1 MSRILNRSGLALVAI
16 LGLLTSAATRAPS
29 QTVAIMGATVFDGT
43 GAAPFKANVIIKDR
57 RIEAVGPNVPAPR
70 GAEIIKAEGQALLP
84 GFIDLHTHWT
94 PAGVPSTTPQIAEA
108 YLAAGVTTVDDF
120 NAAPESYA
128 PRRSWLAAITAPH
141 VNFAARISTP
151 GGHGA
156 DWADTATTK
165 WVNTPDAAKL
175 AVESLIAYQ
184 PDLIKTFTDG
194 WRYGVAPDNTSMDVA
209 TLSAVV
215 ETAHKYNL
223 KVLTHTVTAD
233 RGVVAGKAKVDV
245 ITHAIQDRLLDPASV
260 AAIKAGGTSITPTLA
275 VYEPTKFGQS
285 AKDANDPRFAQ
296 SFKKFDIALA
306 NVKILHDAGVTIGLG
321 TDAGMPGTP
330 HGVSTH
336 REMELLVRAGLTPT
350 EALVAGTSA
359 SARLIG
365 QSADRGVI
373 APGMRADMV
382 LIKGEPWKVISDVR
396 KIDRV
401 ILDGRLVFGTGAPP
415 MVANVAK
422 TLTSLKLTTP
432 LIDDFERQDGRTQLD
447 TLRTD
452 EFDGGMDRT
461 VEVSQVFSRPEGGHG
476 LSVSAR
482 MSVKAAPVAGVNL
495 PLSRGGIQPRDVRAF
510 NGVQIDIRGQGNYSV
525 EFDGTGGS
533 WSETVA
539 ANDQWRTIKVPFAA
553 LKGRSPWTGDDVT
566 ALQITATRSAGQK
579 VWLELDNV
587 TFY

>member
-1 MSRILNRSGLALVAI
+1 MSRLLNRSSLTLVTALAL
-16 LGLLTSAATRAPS
+16 LCSAAAPVPS
-29 QTVAIMGATVFDGT
+29 HTIAIMGASVFDGT
-43 GAAPFKANVIIKDR
+43 GAPPFKANVIITDGK
-57 RIEAVGPNVPAPR
+57 IAAVGPDVKAPR
-70 GAEIIKAEGQALLP
+70 GADIIKAEGQALLP

-108 YLAAGVTTVDDF
+108 YLSSGVTTVDDF
-120 NAAPESYA
+120 NAAPESYG
-128 PRRSWLAAITAPH
+128 PRRAWLASIAAPH

-165 WVNTPDAAKL
+165 WVNTPDAARL
-175 AVESLIAYQ
+175 AVEGLMPYR

-194 WRYGVAPDNTSMDVA
+194 WRYGAAPDNTSMDVT

-223 KVLTHTVTAD
+223 KVLTHTVTVD
-233 RGVVAGKAKVDV
+233 RGVVAAKAKVDV
-245 ITHAIQDRLLDPASV
+245 ITHALQDRLLDPASV
-260 AAIKAGGTSITPTLA
+260 AAIKAGGTNITPTLA
-275 VYEPTKFGQS
+275 VYEPTKLGQS
-285 AKDANDPRFAQ
+285 AKDANDPRYAQ
-296 SFKKFDIALA
+296 SFRKFDIALA

-330 HGVSTH
+330 HGVSTL

-350 EALVAGTSA
+350 EALIAGTSA

-373 APGMRADMV
+373 APGMRADLV

-401 ILDGRLVFGTGAPP
+401 FIDGRLVFGTGAPP
-415 MVANVAK
+415 MVSNVAK
-422 TLTSLKLTTP
+422 TLTAVKLTAP

-452 EFDGGMDRT
+452 EFDGGMDRSA
-461 VEVSQVFSRPEGGHG
+461 EVSQVFARPDGGHG
-476 LSVSAR
+476 LSISAR
-482 MSVKAAPVAGVNL
+482 MSVKSAPVAGVTL
-495 PLSRGGIQPRDVRAF
+495 PLSRGAIQPVDIRRF
-510 NGVQIDIRGQGNYSV
+510 TGVQIDVRGQGAYSV
-525 EFDGTGGS
+525 EFDAIGGS
-533 WSETVA
+533 WNQAIS
-539 ANDQWRTIKVPFAA
+539 ANEQWRTIKVPFAA
-553 LKGRSPWTGDDVT
+553 LQGRSAWTGDDIT
-566 ALQITATRSAGQK
+566 ALQITATRPAGQK
-579 VWLELDNV
+579 VWFEIDNV

>member
-1 MSRILNRSGLALVAI
+1 MSRLLNRSSLALVTA
-16 LGLLTSAATRAPS
+16 LALLSSAAAPVPS
-29 QTVAIMGATVFDGT
+29 HTIAIMGASVFDGT
-43 GAAPFKANVIIKDR
+43 GAAPFKANVIITDGK
-57 RIEAVGPNVPAPR
+57 IAAVGPNVKAPR
-70 GAEIIKAEGQALLP
+70 GADIIKAEGQALLP

-108 YLAAGVTTVDDF
+108 YLSSGVTTVDDF
-120 NAAPESYA
+120 HAAPESYA
-128 PRRSWLAAITAPH
+128 PRRAWLAAIEAPH

-165 WVNTPDAAKL
+165 WVNTPDAARL
-175 AVESLIAYQ
+175 AVESLIPYR
-184 PDLIKTFTDG
+184 PDLIKTFADG
-194 WRYGVAPDNTSMDVA
+194 WRYGVAPDNTSMDVT

-233 RGVVAGKAKVDV
+233 RGAVAGKAKVDV
-245 ITHAIQDRLLDPASV
+245 ITHSIQDRLLDPASV

-275 VYEPTKFGQS
+275 VYEPTKFGQTAAD
-285 AKDANDPRFAQ
+285 AKDPRSVQ
-296 SFKKFDIALA
+296 SFKKFEIALA

-321 TDAGMPGTP
+321 TDAGMPATP
-330 HGVSTH
+330 HGVSTL

-350 EALVAGTSA
+350 EALIAGTSA

-382 LIKGEPWKVISDVR
+382 LIKGEPWNVISDVR

-401 ILDGRLVFGTGAPP
+401 FLDGRLVYGTGAPP

-422 TLTSLKLTTP
+422 TLSSVKLTKP
-432 LIDDFERQDGRTQLD
+432 LIDDFEREDGRTQLD

-461 VEVSQVFSRPEGGHG
+461 VSVSQVFARSDGGNG
-476 LSVSAR
+476 LNVSAR
-482 MSVKAAPVAGVNL
+482 MSVKAAPVAGVTL
-495 PLSRGGIQPRDVRAF
+495 PLSRGAVQPMDIRGF
-510 NGVQIDIRGQGNYSV
+510 TGVQIDVRGQGTYSV

-533 WSETVA
+533 WNETIT
-539 ANDQWRTIKVPFAA
+539 ANAQWRTIKVPFSA
-553 LKGRSPWTGDDVT
+553 LKGRSAWTGDDIT
-566 ALQITATRSAGQK
+566 ALQITAMRPGGQK
-579 VWLELDNV
+579 VWFELDNV

>member
-1 MSRILNRSGLALVAI
+1 MSRLLNRSSLALVTA
-16 LGLLTSAATRAPS
+16 LALLCSAAAPVPS
-29 QTVAIMGATVFDGT
+29 HTLAIIGASVFDGT
-43 GAAPFKANVIIKDR
+43 GAAPFKANVIITEG
-57 RIEAVGPNVPAPR
+57 RITAVGANIKAPR
-70 GAEIIKAEGQALLP
+70 GADIIKAEGQALLP

-108 YLAAGVTTVDDF
+108 YLSSGVTTVDDF

-128 PRRSWLAAITAPH
+128 PRRAWLASIAAPH

-165 WVNTPDAAKL
+165 WVNTPDAAKM
-175 AVESLIAYQ
+175 AVESLIPYR

-215 ETAHKYNL
+215 DTAHKYNL
-223 KVLTHTVTAD
+223 KVLTHTVTVD
-233 RGVVAGKAKVDV
+233 RGVVASKAKVDV
-245 ITHAIQDRLLDPASV
+245 ITHALQDRLLDPASV

-275 VYEPTKFGQS
+275 VYEPTKLGQS
-285 AKDANDPRFAQ
+285 AKDANDPRYAQ
-296 SFKKFDIALA
+296 AFKKFDIALA

-330 HGVSTH
+330 HGVSTLH
-336 REMELLVRAGLTPT
+336 EMELLVRAGLTPT

-365 QSADRGVI
+365 QSADRGII

-382 LIKGEPWKVISDVR
+382 LIKGEPWKAISDVR

-401 ILDGRLVFGTGAPP
+401 FLDGRLVFGTGAPP
-415 MVANVAK
+415 MITNAAK
-422 TLTSLKLTTP
+422 TLTSVKLATP
-432 LIDDFERQDGRTQLD
+432 LIDDFERQDGRTELD

-452 EFDGGMDRT
+452 EFDGGMDRS
-461 VEVSQVFSRPEGGHG
+461 VEVSQIFARPDGGHG

-482 MSVKAAPVAGVNL
+482 MSVKSAPVAGVTL
-495 PLSRGGIQPRDVRAF
+495 PLSRGAIQPMDIRSF
-510 NGVQIDIRGQGNYSV
+510 TGVQIDVRGQGAYSV

-533 WSETVA
+533 WNEAIT
-539 ANDQWRTIKVPFAA
+539 ANEQWHTIKVPFAA
-553 LKGRSPWTGDDVT
+553 LKGRSPWTGDDLT
-566 ALQITATRSAGQK
+566 ALQITATRPAGQK
-579 VWLELDNV
+579 VWFELDNV